1 VKKTMTTVGAGLL
14 ALALSSAASATEVQF
29 TSGQLGGGW
38 YVMSSGMAKMIM
50 DEYPDLTIKVV
61 PGGGT
66 ANPSILQQGKTDFGM
81 GLDIFT
87 FAAHKGRDLYEG
99 KPHEK
104 LMMVGQS
111 FSDNFLHFIRAKGAP
126 LGIEELFTKGKD
138 VKIAV
143 TQSGSS
149 DEITFRYLMSYF
161 KTSYDDLR
169 KNRGFKIN
177 LGNYTEMASQFKDG
191 QVDYVFMFQGIPGA
205 AVTEMLQGR
214 QAELLPWPK
223 KILDDLS
230 KQYGYSAGVFPANT
244 YPGQVGEPTTLIM
257 ATTLMTAAH
266 VPEDVVY
273 KFTKA
278 ICKNESKLASVHQ
291 GLAVFKCATA
301 FQAQPAPIHPGAARA
316 YKELGLMK

>member
-1 VKKTMTTVGAGLL
+1 MKTFSSIAVAGALVLGL
-14 ALALSSAASATEVQF
+14 ATGAVAGEVQF

-38 YVMSSGMAKMIM
+38 YVMSSGMAKLIM
-50 DEYPDLTIKVV
+50 DEYPDLTVKVV

-66 ANPSILQQGKTDFGM
+66 ANPSVLQQGKTDFGM

-87 FAAHKGRDLYEG
+87 FAAHKGKDLYEG
-99 KPHEK
+99 KPHDK

-111 FSDNFLHFIRAKGAP
+111 FSDNYLHFIRAKGAQYD
-126 LGIEELFTKGKD
+126 LETLLTKAKD
-138 VKIAV
+138 VKMAV

-149 DEITFRYLMSYF
+149 DEITFRYVMAYY

-177 LGNYTEMASQFKDG
+177 LGNYNDMASQFKDG
-191 QVDYVFMFQGIPGA
+191 QVDYVFMSQGIPGA
-205 AVTEMLQGR
+205 AVVEMLQGR
-214 QAELLPWPK
+214 AAELVSWPEK
-223 KILDDLS
+223 LIQDLS
-230 KQYGYSAGVFPANT
+230 KQYGFSGGKFPPNT
-244 YPGQVGEPTTLIM
+244 YAGQVGEPITLNM

-278 ICKNESKLASVHQ
+278 ICKNEAKLPSIHQ
-291 GLAVFKCATA
+291 GLSVFKCATA
-301 FQAQPAPIHPGAARA
+301 FQAQPAPIHPGALKA
-316 YKELGLMK
+316 YKELGLVK